1 MLTLRPTQMLARR
14 LHLTV
19 PAAPPPVANRVADW
33 CAHEF
38 TASRHRYLLFWNT
51 AAFLPVLVHGRGVRD
66 DHDLIMRLV
75 DGLKLVM
82 TGNDLQFYFQRWIE
96 PELGEVQW
104 APIPSRSV
112 LGTLNDFMIMAQ
124 YHLTERNQSPLEIAE
139 LMAKAPMSALGMN
152 SPAEAFRSLRA

>member
-1 MLTLRPTQMLARR
+1 MLTLRPTKMLARR
-14 LHLTV
+14 LHLAV
-19 PAAPPPVANRVADW
+19 PAAPPPVTNRLADW

-51 AAFLPVLVHGRGVRD
+51 ATFLPVRVPSRGLRD
-66 DHDLIMRLV
+66 DHDLIMRLI

-82 TGNDLQFYFQRWIE
+82 TGNDLEFYFRRWIE
-96 PELGEVQW
+96 PERAAVQW

-112 LGTLNDFMIMAQ
+112 LGTLNDFVIMAN
-124 YHLTERNQSPLEIAE
+124 YHLSERNESPLEIAE
-139 LMAKAPMSALGMN
+139 LMAKAPLSALGMN

>member
-96 PELGEVQW
+96 PELAAVQW

-112 LGTLNDFMIMAQ
+112 LGALNDFMIMAQ
-124 YHLTERNQSPLEIAE
+124 YHLTERNQTPLEIAE

>member
-1 MLTLRPTQMLARR
+1 MLTLRPTKMLARR

-19 PAAPPPVANRVADW
+19 PAAPPPVTNRVADW

-38 TASRHRYLLFWNT
+38 TAERHRYLLFWNT
-51 AAFLPVLVHGRGVRD
+51 AAFLPVLVSGRGVRD
-66 DHDLIMRLV
+66 DRDLIMRLI

-82 TGNDLQFYFQRWIE
+82 SGNDLESHFQRWIV

-112 LGTLNDFMIMAQ
+112 LGTMNDFMIMAKH
-124 YHLTERNQSPLEIAE
+124 HLTERNQSPMEISR
-139 LMAKAPMSALGMN
+139 LMAGAPMSALGMN